1 MSNSD
6 WKKVDFQDF
15 INEFSKK
22 IIVDSSPRLL
32 YSKKDKEH
40 EALNSLIVFFFLT
53 GGLFIFV
60 SLSIIFRVAEVFL
73 VLFITVIIIAAIVD
87 IVLIFIY
94 LRSHVL
100 IKPLENWVEVYK
112 GETHGT
118 NVFYCFIYYPVFSG
132 KCHPNKAKNVLYKLF
147 QEEIFKSKID
157 ITQIEVYLS
166 SSVINTKD
174 FKVLGYYF
182 QYAEGIPFKSEKI
195 NRNSWRFFPIE
206 KTINNNIIAT
216 ANWDHQF
223 EWKDDLELDYDKLHS
238 YAPWIIQKW
247 DEFSIKPLTKVF
259 KNEIRWE
266 LRGIESRPKLKPWH
280 SDFESTSYDNFMAY
294 KDLQLM
300 NDAIEKII
308 GKDLKIEKIKDIK
321 KYILEFKAYLRDLNS

>member
-1 MSNSD
+1 MSDSD
-6 WKKVDFQDF
+6 WKKVNFQDF
-15 INEFSKK
+15 IDEFSKK
-22 IIVDSSPRLL
+22 IIVDSSPSFL

-40 EALNSLIVFFFLT
+40 EALNSLIAFFFLT
-53 GGLFIFV
+53 GSLFIFV
-60 SLSIIFRVAEVFL
+60 SLSIIFRVAELFL
-73 VLFITVIIIAAIVD
+73 VLFIAVIIVAAIVD

-100 IKPLENWVEVYK
+100 IKPLENWVEMYK
-112 GETHGT
+112 GETQGT
-118 NVFYCFIYYPVFSG
+118 NVFYCFAYYPVFSG
-132 KCHPNKAKNVLYKLF
+132 KCHPNQAKNVLYKIL
-147 QEEIFKSKID
+147 QAELFKSKID
-157 ITQIEVYLS
+157 IAQIEVYLS
-166 SSVINTKD
+166 LNTTDSTD
-174 FKVLGYYF
+174 FKVIGYYF
-182 QYAEGIPFKSEKI
+182 QCAEGLPFISEKI
-195 NRNSWRFFPIE
+195 NRNAWRFFPIE
-206 KTINNNIIAT
+206 KTLNNNIIAI

-223 EWKDDLELDYDKLHS
+223 EWKDDLELDYDKLHK

-247 DEFSIKPLTKVF
+247 DEFSIKPLTKAF

-266 LRGIESRPKLKPWH
+266 LRGIESRPKLKPWQ
-280 SDFESTSYDNFMAY
+280 SNFESTSYDNFKAY

>member
-1 MSNSD
+1 MSDSD
-6 WKKVDFQDF
+6 WKKVNFQDF
-15 INEFSKK
+15 IDEFSKK
-22 IIVDSSPRLL
+22 IIVDSSPSLL

-40 EALNSLIVFFFLT
+40 EALNSLIAFFFLT

-60 SLSIIFRVAEVFL
+60 SLSIIFNVVEVFL
-73 VLFITVIIIAAIVD
+73 VLFITAIIIAAVVD

-94 LRSHVL
+94 LRSHIF
-100 IKPLENWVEVYK
+100 IKPLENWVEIYK
-112 GETHGT
+112 GETQGP
-118 NVFYCFIYYPVFSG
+118 NVFYCFAYFPVFSG
-132 KCHPNKAKNVLYKLF
+132 KCHPNQAKNVLYKIL
-147 QEEIFKSKID
+147 QEELFKSKVD
-157 ITQIEVYLS
+157 IAQIEVYLS
-166 SSVINTKD
+166 LSATNTKD
-174 FKVLGYYF
+174 FKVIGYYF
-182 QYAEGIPFKSEKI
+182 QYAEGFPFKSEKI
-195 NRNSWRFFPIE
+195 NRNSWKFFPIE
-206 KTINNNIIAT
+206 KTLNNNLIAT

-223 EWKDDLELDYDKLHS
+223 EWKDDLELDYDKLHK

-247 DEFSIKPLTKVF
+247 DEFSIKPLTKAF

-266 LRGIESRPKLKPWH
+266 LRGIESRPKLNPWQ
-280 SDFESTSYDNFMAY
+280 SNFESTSYDNFKAY